1 MFKKIKYQLFFVLVL
16 VMQGCT
22 TSGNDSLRL
31 EDETSIH
38 HKISTNITTKNEVK
52 AQFGAPFSVSYT
64 DNGSEIWKYE
74 SSKVSADFVNYVP
87 VVRCLAGSSS
97 GIHKELTLLFADEKV
112 KKFALTE
119 SEIKIRTGWF
129 NQ

>member
-1 MFKKIKYQLFFVLVL
+1 MFKKIKYQLLFVLVFI
-16 VMQGCT
+16 MQGCT

-31 EDETSIH
+31 EDEASIS

-52 AQFGAPFSVSYT
+52 AQFGAPFSVNYT
-64 DNGSEIWKYE
+64 DRGLEIWKYE
-74 SSKVSADFVNYVP
+74 SSKVSADLLSYVP
-87 VVRCLAGSSS
+87 VIRCLAGSSS

-119 SEIKIRTGWF
+119 SEIKIRTGLF

>member
-1 MFKKIKYQLFFVLVL
+1 MIKNINYRLILVL
-16 VMQGCT
+16 FLILQGCT

-31 EDETSIH
+31 EDEVSIS
-38 HKISTNITTKNEVK
+38 HKISTNISTKSDVK
-52 AQFGAPFSVSYT
+52 LQFGAPFSVNYT
-64 DNGSEIWKYE
+64 GSGSEVWKYE
-74 SSKVSADFVNYVP
+74 SSKVSADFVSYLP
-87 VVRCLAGSSS
+87 VLRCLAGSSS
-97 GIHKELTLLFADEKV
+97 GIHKELTLLFADETV

>member
-1 MFKKIKYQLFFVLVL
+1 MIRKIKYQLLLVSL
-16 VMQGCT
+16 LILQGCT

-31 EDETSIH
+31 EDNVSIS

-52 AQFGAPFSVSYT
+52 AQFGAPFSVNYT
-64 DNGSEIWKYE
+64 GSGAEIWKYE
-74 SSKVSADFVNYVP
+74 SSKVSADFVSYLP
-87 VVRCLAGSSS
+87 VIRCLAGSSS
-97 GIHKELTLLFADEKV
+97 GIHKELTLLFVDEKV
-112 KKFALTE
+112 KRFALTE

>member
-1 MFKKIKYQLFFVLVL
+1 MFKKINHRLLFLIVFIL
-16 VMQGCT
+16 QGCT

-31 EDETSIH
+31 EDEASIS
-38 HKISTNITTKNEVK
+38 HKISTNVTTKSEVK

-74 SSKVSADFVNYVP
+74 SSKVSVDFVSYVP
-87 VVRCLAGSSS
+87 VIRCLAGSSS